1 MDSLLINKA
10 LESLNLDRNKYA
22 DRALLQCVRRIT
34 PEIIETEGFD
44 LIGREVVELYLKV
57 MRKRAHLHLGS
68 NRTESLLYEQQTLE
82 CLINWIPNKD
92 PDHEACAVML
102 KEMANKNYGLVEKML
117 KKFQVD
123 IENRS
128 SRDQRRKASSPR
140 PMTPLGEILYEI
152 VKGNPRITEKQ
163 LMKELNKVKHPHIT
177 ITVDLDEEEG
187 KEIQVDVPRDDYC
200 KTYSLEGMRNQLS
213 RMKEVINKENSQ

>member
-34 PEIIETEGFD
+34 PEIIETEGFH

-57 MRKRAHLHLGS
+57 MRKRAHLHLGR
-68 NRTESLLYEQQTLE
+68 NRSASLLYEQQTLE
-82 CLINWIPNKD
+82 CLINWTPNKD
-92 PDHEACAVML
+92 PDYEACAVML
-102 KEMANKNYGLVEKML
+102 KEMANENYGVVVKMI

-140 PMTPLGEILYEI
+140 PMNPLNEILHGI

-163 LMKELNKVKHPHIT
+163 LMKELNTVNHPYIT
-177 ITVDLDEEEG
+177 IYVDLTAEKG
-187 KEIQVDVPRDDYC
+187 KEIQVDAPRDDYC

>member
-57 MRKRAHLHLGS
+57 MRKRAHLHLGR
-68 NRTESLLYEQQTLE
+68 NRSASLLYEQQTLE

-92 PDHEACAVML
+92 PDHEACAVIL
-102 KEMANKNYGLVEKML
+102 KEIANGNYAAVVKIVKKLQVVLKNQL
-117 KKFQVD
+117 
-123 IENRS
+123 
-128 SRDQRRKASSPR
+128 SRDQRRKASSPH
-140 PMTPLGEILYEI
+140 PMNQINKLIYEF
-152 VKGNPRITEKQ
+152 VKNNPGITEKQ
-163 LMKELNKVKHPHIT
+163 LLGKLAYALHIT
-177 ITVDLDEEEG
+177 FKQAEIEFNDRDADICETVKL
-187 KEIQVDVPRDDYC
+187 
-200 KTYSLEGMRNQLS
+200 SAMRCRLS
-213 RMKEVINKENSQ
+213 RMKKVVNKEMSH

>member
-34 PEIIETEGFD
+34 PEIIETEGFH

-92 PDHEACAVML
+92 PDHEAFAVIL
-102 KEMANKNYGLVEKML
+102 IELANGNQKKVEELV
-117 KKFQVD
+117 KKLQVD
-123 IENRS
+123 QKNRS

-140 PMTPLGEILYEI
+140 PMTRLGEILYEI

-163 LMKELNKVKHPHIT
+163 LMKELNKVNHPY
-177 ITVDLDEEEG
+177 ITVYVDLTAKKG
-187 KEIQVDVPRDDYC
+187 KEIQVDVPCDDYC

>member
-57 MRKRAHLHLGS
+57 MRKRAHLHLGR
-68 NRTESLLYEQQTLE
+68 NRSASLLYEQQTLE
-82 CLINWIPNKD
+82 CLINWTPNKD
-92 PDHEACAVML
+92 PDYEACAVML
-102 KEMANKNYGLVEKML
+102 KEMANENYGVVVKMI

-140 PMTPLGEILYEI
+140 PMNPLNEILHGI

-163 LMKELNKVKHPHIT
+163 LMKELNKVNHPHIT
-177 ITVDLDEEEG
+177 IAVDLEGDKG
-187 KEIQVDVPRDDYC
+187 KEIQVDVPSTKYSRN
-200 KTYSLEGMRNQLS
+200 YSLKGMPSRLS
-213 RMKEVINKENSQ
+213 RMKKVINKEAQ

>member
-22 DRALLQCVRRIT
+22 DRALLQCVRGIT
-34 PEIIETEGFD
+34 PEIIETGGFH

-57 MRKRAHLHLGS
+57 MRKRAHLHLGR
-68 NRTESLLYEQQTLE
+68 NRSASLLYEQQTLE

-92 PDHEACAVML
+92 PDHEACAVIL
-102 KEMANKNYGLVEKML
+102 KELANGNQKKVEEIAKELLEVLKNRL
-117 KKFQVD
+117 
-123 IENRS
+123 

-140 PMTPLGEILYEI
+140 PMSPLREILHGI

>member
-22 DRALLQCVRRIT
+22 DRALLQCVRGIT

-102 KEMANKNYGLVEKML
+102 KEMANKNYGAVVKML
-117 KKFQVD
+117 EKFQVD
-123 IENRS
+123 LENRS